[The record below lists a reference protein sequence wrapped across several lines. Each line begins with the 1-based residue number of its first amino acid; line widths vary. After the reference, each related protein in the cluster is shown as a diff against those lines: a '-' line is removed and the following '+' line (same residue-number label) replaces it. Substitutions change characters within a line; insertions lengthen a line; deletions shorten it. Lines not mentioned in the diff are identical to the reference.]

1 MPGCFFGELSGCFL
15 SIEEGCCFFECTL
28 VSCRGVY
35 ESDGFDGERGS
46 RTYVLCLDE
55 VEVDEEGFEGEP
67 NDIYELNT

>member
-1 MPGCFFGELSGCFL
+1 M
-15 SIEEGCCFFECTL
+15 
-28 VSCRGVY
+28 SCRGVY